1 MVPKTRC
8 RTGLSGTGKETLS
21 ILTVN
26 CLCPAVTSRS
36 RQIHWYAGQKLV
48 NEMQNGPDCR

>member
-8 RTGLSGTGKETLS
+8 RSGLSGTGKETLS

-26 CLCPAVTSRS
+26 CLCPAVNSRS

-48 NEMQNGPDCR
+48 NEMQNGPDSR